1 MIIVGLLTAIIVV
14 NQCLWF
20 PLSCPHFIHRRTR
33 AVFDVAL
40 KVHYKLQQR
49 DLEYGRN
56 LGNWILRWLDRM
68 KPSAQI
74 RGPPP
79 EKPSN
84 GASSSMSMT
93 KQVSNSTQLKS
104 PGTTQTSR
112 NQESDRHL
120 FTSYKNAWPKPFASI
135 SMMRV
140 PKPIGT
146 MTQYRHLCANG
157 VGALGSSYTRSRFE
171 GVIRKDIMQWMQQN
185 WLGKNF
191 LCRYSM
197 ACGIRDRW
205 DQIISG
211 FWDVPFDAMQWIHW
225 SFLFRLLWRLKTI
238 SLDSQIF
245 LFFSFS
251 CGPICFFEIFL
262 WGKFSDFGLAKGG
275 TSG

>member
-1 MIIVGLLTAIIVV
+1 MVLWEITLGTAYFLGLKRTYRLALRIQRRLVSPEHPRIR
-14 NQCLWF
+14 QFL
-20 PLSCPHFIHRRTR
+20 HRRTR

-40 KVHYKLQQR
+40 KVHHKVQQR
-49 DLEYGRN
+49 DLEVGRN

-79 EKPSN
+79 EKPFNS
-84 GASSSMSMT
+84 ASSSMSMT

-112 NQESDRHL
+112 NPESDRHL
-120 FTSYKNAWPKPFASI
+120 FTLYKNAWPKPFASV

-185 WLGKNF
+185 
-191 LCRYSM
+191 
-197 ACGIRDRW
+197 
-205 DQIISG
+205 
-211 FWDVPFDAMQWIHW
+211 
-225 SFLFRLLWRLKTI
+225 
-238 SLDSQIF
+238 
-245 LFFSFS
+245 
-251 CGPICFFEIFL
+251 
-262 WGKFSDFGLAKGG
+262 
-275 TSG
+275 